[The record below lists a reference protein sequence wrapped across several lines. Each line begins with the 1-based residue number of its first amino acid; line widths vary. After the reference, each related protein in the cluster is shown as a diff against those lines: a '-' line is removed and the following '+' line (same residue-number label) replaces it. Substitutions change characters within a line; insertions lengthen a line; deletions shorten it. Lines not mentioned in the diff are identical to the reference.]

1 MHDPIRIGFLVDSL
15 LSRYQVRLF
24 NGAWRAARRRN
35 AHLIGF
41 QGSFLTRP
49 SDETS
54 FDGSFLYELAGPVAL
69 DGLVVTSNILASAV
83 GTEAVRMFCVRS
95 GLPVV
100 SVGELAGFPHI
111 ETNCEGGLR
120 VVIEHLVTVHGRRR
134 LAFIR
139 GKANNP
145 DSAQREA
152 VFRNTLAA
160 LGVQVREELI
170 LPGTFLEGSGGSAVR
185 VLLDERGVRPSELD
199 GIVAAND
206 QMAVGAARELL
217 ARRIRV
223 PEDVAIVGFD
233 DDDHARSNS
242 PPLTTVAQ
250 PIERLGERAAELL
263 LEHLAGRPTP
273 ERTSLPAE
281 PVFRRSCGCSP
292 FGHGVTSD
300 PEEHGSLE
308 AAIADRQVVCAKQ
321 LEKLVGQSA
330 DGSGVEALMR
340 ILLAR
345 QEQHV
350 TAALA
355 AFERAMLT
363 SHARG
368 LDPLRWEDVLLPLT
382 ETVERFA
389 ALEPEAAAR
398 ARQRVLQARSMINE
412 VAARSHS
419 LDRLHVVQH
428 ANAVRVLG
436 TALGCA
442 RNLQALASA
451 VETGLSGLGVKY
463 CCVCL
468 FVDGSERR
476 LATAV
481 ARYESSAATSSELM
495 QDTAALWRA
504 LPGTLPPSAPGV
516 PARDSLAFAT
526 SELFQPKLAP
536 ASMNLDLLI
545 YPLVFAE
552 RALGYVIFDA
562 PEHVERAWML
572 ENIAGHLS
580 GSVYAITRTD
590 ELRDARELAEKAS
603 AAKSEFVA
611 MMSHEVRTP
620 LTAISGHLDLCLKT
634 GLSPEQRGHLTRARG
649 SSRAL
654 LEIVD
659 NILDFSKIEAQR
671 LELEAV
677 RFELDDVLDQ
687 LIGTHALV
695 AARKSLEFVIDPDPS
710 VPRSLVGDP
719 LRLSQVLVNLV
730 SNALKF
736 SSKGHVLLRIQL
748 EGEPRSDRVQLRFSV
763 SDTGIGMTD
772 AQVSQIF
779 QPFTQA
785 DSSTTR
791 RYGGTGLG
799 LSICKRLV
807 EMMGGRLQVRS
818 LLNSGSE
825 FSFSAVFGAPVTR
838 SMPIPAWSELRVL
851 IVESSEP
858 QAAALCRLLEAH
870 ACRCQCVGSAAEA
883 WEALD
888 AASEAGAPF
897 DVALV
902 AHALPDSSGL
912 SLIAHITRPGE
923 ATRVSAVVLGP
934 PNAEFWVG
942 GNFRRYGASA
952 AVAKPFQPASVL
964 RAVERAN
971 KLSASSRPPSVGP
984 AEEERRLVGRT
995 VLLAQDEAVGR
1006 ELFRELLEIWGA
1018 KVEVGSNGL
1027 EAVQRA
1033 TSQRFDAILMDLHM
1047 PLLDGF
1053 EATLTL
1059 RAGQRHIRTPILALT
1074 ASARAEDRAKATAAG
1089 MQGYLTTPIDP
1100 ELLLAALLEAM
1111 PPLAVEPAELVL
1123 EESDD
1128 AGPPASVATG
1138 RMRVQLD
1145 TQSALSRVN
1154 GNMGTYRR
1162 LLQRFLSSHASAPH
1176 DVKRALAESQLEA
1189 AMLVAHT
1196 LTSAAANIGAAQ
1208 LQRAAQAL
1216 ESALRHKPT
1225 EVPLALADFE
1235 FAHVATLSAAAG
1247 ALEASASSATL
1258 PQIPLQ
1264 ASVAALL
1271 TRLRRLLDDHD
1282 TAAVDCLNLLRQ
1294 ALSERPSTSDPLYR
1308 LEQRIG
1314 AYDFEQARKELE
1326 TLALALA
1333 APDLDPPSARRSSP

>member
-1 MHDPIRIGFLVDSL
+1 LHDPIRIGFLVDSL

-24 NGAWRAARRRN
+24 NGAWRAARRRG

-49 SDETS
+49 SDATS
-54 FDGSFLYELAGPVAL
+54 FDGSFLYELAGPVAV
-69 DGLVVTSNILASAV
+69 DGLVVASNILASVV
-83 GTEAVRMFCVRS
+83 GTDAVRAFCMRS
-95 GLPVV
+95 GVPVV
-100 SVGELAGFPHI
+100 SVGELPGFPHV
-111 ETNCEGGLR
+111 ETDCHHGLR
-120 VVIEHLVTVHGRRR
+120 AVIEHLVTVHGRRH

-152 VFRNTLAA
+152 VFRSTLAE
-160 LGVQVREELI
+160 LGVEVSEQLM
-170 LPGTFLEGSGGSAVR
+170 LPGTFLESSGGSAIR
-185 VLLDERGVRPSELD
+185 TLFDERGVGAERLD

-233 DDDHARSNS
+233 DDDHARSSS

-250 PIERLGERAAELL
+250 PIEKLGERAAELL
-263 LEHLAGRPTP
+263 LEALAGRPTP

-281 PVFRRSCGCSP
+281 PMFRRSCGCTVSSL
-292 FGHGVTSD
+292 GDASRA
-300 PEEHGSLE
+300 EEYESLE
-308 AAIADRQVVCAKQ
+308 AALADRQVVCARR
-321 LEKLVGQSA
+321 LEKLAGQSA
-330 DGSGVEALMR
+330 DTSGVEALMR

-345 QEQHV
+345 QPQHL
-350 TAALA
+350 ASALS
-355 AFERAMLT
+355 AFERALLV

-389 ALEPEAAAR
+389 TSQPKETAIAR
-398 ARQRVLQARSMINE
+398 ERVLEARSMINE

-419 LDRLHVVQH
+419 LERLHVVQH

-436 TALGCA
+436 TALACA
-442 RNLQALASA
+442 RNMQAIASA
-451 VETGLSGLGVKY
+451 VDTGLSGLGIKY

-468 FVDGSERR
+468 FVEGSEQR

-481 ARYESSAATSSELM
+481 ARYESMTAVSSELV

-504 LPGTLPPSAPGV
+504 LPGTVPPSAPRGLL
-516 PARDSLAFAT
+516 PPDSLVFAA
-526 SELFQPKLAP
+526 SELLHPKLAP
-536 ASMNLDLLI
+536 LSMNLDLLI

-580 GSVYAITRTD
+580 GSVYAITRAD

-620 LTAISGHLDLCLKT
+620 LTAISGHLELCLKT
-634 GLSPEQRGHLTRARG
+634 GLSPEQRGHLTRARS

-695 AARKSLEFVIDPDPS
+695 AARKNLELVIDPDPD

-736 SSKGHVLLRIQL
+736 SAKGHVVLRIEL
-748 EGEPRSDRVQLRFSV
+748 VGGARSDRVELRFSV
-763 SDTGIGMTD
+763 SDTGIGLTE
-772 AQVSQIF
+772 AQMSQIF

-799 LSICKRLV
+799 LSISKRLV
-807 EMMGGRLQVRS
+807 EMMGGQLKVQS
-818 LLNSGSE
+818 LLNCGSE
-825 FSFSAVFGAPVTR
+825 FSFSASFGAPVLR
-838 SMPIPAWSELRVL
+838 SLPSPAWSELNVL
-851 IVESSEP
+851 VVESSEP
-858 QAAALCRLLEAH
+858 QAKALRRLLEAH
-870 ACRCQCVGSAAEA
+870 ACRVRVVGSAAAA
-883 WEALD
+883 WDALAVASD
-888 AASEAGAPF
+888 AGTAF
-897 DVALV
+897 DVALI
-902 AHALPDSSGL
+902 AHALPDSTGL
-912 SLIAHITRPGE
+912 ALVAGITRLGD
-923 ATRVSAVVLGP
+923 AARVSAVVLGP

-942 GNFRRYGASA
+942 GAFRRYGASA

-964 RAVERAN
+964 RAIERAS
-971 KLSASSRPPSVGP
+971 KLGGSTRPPSFGP
-984 AEEERRLVGRT
+984 APQTLSLRGRAL
-995 VLLAQDEAVGR
+995 LLAQDEAVGR
-1006 ELFRELLEIWGA
+1006 ELFRELLELWGA
-1018 KVEVGSNGL
+1018 RVEVASNGL

-1033 TSQRFDAILMDLHM
+1033 SNQRFDAILMDLHM
-1047 PLLDGF
+1047 PLLDGW
-1053 EATLTL
+1053 EATQTL
-1059 RAGQRHIRTPILALT
+1059 RAGQRHAATPILALT
-1074 ASARAEDRAKATAAG
+1074 ASNRPEDRARSIAAG
-1089 MQGYLTTPIDP
+1089 MQGYLATPIEP
-1100 ELLLAALLEAM
+1100 ELLLSAILDVLPAMAAE
-1111 PPLAVEPAELVL
+1111 PPDFVAE
-1123 EESDD
+1123 EGDD
-1128 AGPPASVATG
+1128 SAPPASVATG
-1138 RMRVQLD
+1138 RLRVQLD
-1145 TQSALSRVN
+1145 TQSALSRV
-1154 GNMGTYRR
+1154 GGHMSTYRR
-1162 LLQRFLSSHASAPH
+1162 LLQRFLSSHVSSPR
-1176 DVKRALAESQLEA
+1176 DVKRAIAESDLDA

-1196 LTSAAANIGAAQ
+1196 VTSAAANIGATQ
-1208 LQRAAQAL
+1208 LQRAAQNL
-1216 ESALRHKPT
+1216 ESALRHRPSQ
-1225 EVPLALADFE
+1225 VPVALADFE
-1235 FAHVATLSAAAG
+1235 FAHVATLSAAAST
-1247 ALEASASSATL
+1247 LEASASSATL
-1258 PQIPLQ
+1258 LRVSAQ
-1264 ASVAALL
+1264 AGVAALL
-1271 TRLRRLLDDHD
+1271 SRLSRLLDEHD
-1282 TAAVDCLNLLRQ
+1282 TAAIDCVSSLRQ
-1294 ALSERPSTSDPLYR
+1294 ALSERPSAFDPLHR
-1308 LEQRIG
+1308 LEQSIG

-1326 TLALALA
+1326 TLLQTL
-1333 APDLDPPSARRSSP
+1333 PLDLDPLSA